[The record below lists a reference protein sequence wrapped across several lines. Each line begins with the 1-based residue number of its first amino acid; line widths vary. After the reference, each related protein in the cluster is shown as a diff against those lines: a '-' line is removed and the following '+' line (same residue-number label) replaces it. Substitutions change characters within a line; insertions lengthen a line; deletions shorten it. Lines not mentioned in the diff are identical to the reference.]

1 MEQETE
7 TTGLPASGENGT
19 EAGVL
24 HISYDAAKRARIALT
39 IIFVLLLLVFPSI
52 TSDIF
57 ILHLFGVTGL
67 AVSLLLLFE
76 CVATR
81 RINLEPARI
90 VKKKLFLGDTV
101 IPARWAAVSDNQ
113 QTITFY
119 HGSTANFRERITILR
134 SMISDETADDILDY
148 ARKAY
153 GTCFNRNDRNGS
165 EPVDNPAAGRG
176 KVHPLIL
183 EQFTLAANSYKTTL
197 GFFVACVIFVIFVVA
212 TSDSFD
218 GLAPSIPSFQ
228 LELAAAAL
236 TVGAYFI
243 LRALDPTGRKNG
255 NGSATGH
262 GESSPAGRISEKA
275 DGKSFIRALVANGVA
290 LLGLTVF
297 LLSGNLLDFY
307 LFLFIGI
314 LFFVEFYPRLSCW
327 LHAAG
332 TSNGQAVRQP
342 EAAALNAASPK
353 RRSLQISLVLMGAL
367 AVASY
372 GESRNYLYKNKKDCL
387 DDWGSEQSCREA
399 PASSGYYHT
408 GYYFGPR
415 YGTRATGIGMHSA
428 AMGMHSVGVGTISR
442 GGLGSLGG
450 FHASFG
456 G

>member
-7 TTGLPASGENGT
+7 TIKPPESGENGN

-24 HISYDAAKRARIALT
+24 HISYDAAKRARISLS
-39 IIFVLLLLVFPSI
+39 IIFILMVLAFPSF
-52 TSDIF
+52 TSEIF
-57 ILHLFGVTGL
+57 ILHLFGV
-67 AVSLLLLFE
+67 AVFVLSLLLFFE
-76 CVATR
+76 CLATR
-81 RINLEPARI
+81 QITLEPARI
-90 VKKKLFLGDTV
+90 VKKRLFLGDSE
-101 IPARWAAVSDNQ
+101 IPARWAVLSPNQ

-134 SMISDETADDILDY
+134 WMISDETADEILDY
-148 ARKAY
+148 ARKTY
-153 GTCFNRNDRNGS
+153 GTPLSRNNRSGS
-165 EPVDNPAAGRG
+165 ETTENRSTGGG
-176 KVHPLIL
+176 KVNPLIL
-183 EQFTLAANSYKTTL
+183 EQFTLAANSYRTTI
-197 GFFVACVIFVIFVVA
+197 GFFVACGIFVVFVVA

-228 LELAAAAL
+228 LDLAAAAL
-236 TVGAYFI
+236 TLGAYLI
-243 LRALDPTGRKNG
+243 LRALAPVGGKSG
-255 NGSATGH
+255 NGSSTGH
-262 GESSPAGRISEKA
+262 TVSSPAGRIFEKA
-275 DGKSFIRALVANGVA
+275 DGNSFTRALVANGVA
-290 LLGLTVF
+290 LLGLAVF

-314 LFFVEFYPRLSCW
+314 LYFVEFYPRLSCW
-327 LHAAG
+327 MHAAG
-332 TSNGQAVRQP
+332 IDAGQESAV
-342 EAAALNAASPK
+342 LTAASPK

-372 GESRNYLYKNKKDCL
+372 GENRNYLYKNKKDCL

-415 YGTRATGIGMHSA
+415 YGTRGTGIGTHSA
-428 AMGMHSVGVGTISR
+428 GMGMHSVGVGTISR
-442 GGLGSLGG
+442 GGFGSLGG